1 MRGKRKRDA
10 SGFTMVEVAVVASV
24 FSALTLLIVQALADL
39 SRSQA
44 FTRGQ
49 ARIAETA
56 DRVMR
61 GLVSDLTF
69 SVRLFADGQIAD
81 DYLGSLAYPRATVTA
96 DARLPA
102 LTDKGYFEP
111 DPSGKLETG
120 NELFLARY
128 VSPVVVTIPK
138 GTTTQPMRIDTLAFV
153 VYYLRVGADGNLD
166 LERWGSVPLARQDDI
181 LMVPVT
187 ERQGA
192 LAQLYGAGVRYA
204 WDTNAPA
211 ASGLFEISS
220 LGTMDPLPSSRKVAT
235 DPAQVQ
241 ASIVGSRQI
250 AVAKNGKVGN
260 YHVPAYAS
268 PGVLGFPGGF
278 EVKIDGPPSGK
289 LALLRLV
296 LRSGTGGTNDNFVE
310 VVRMVSCRD
319 G

>member
-1 MRGKRKRDA
+1 MGATGKRAA
-10 SGFTMVEVAVVASV
+10 SGFTIVEVAVVASV

-61 GLVSDLTF
+61 GLVNDLTF
-69 SVRLFADGQIAD
+69 SVRLFADGQAAD
-81 DYLGSLAYPRATVTA
+81 DYLAALAYPRSVVTA

-102 LTDKGYFEP
+102 LTDKGFFEP
-111 DPSGKLETG
+111 DPAGKLETG
-120 NELFLARY
+120 NQLFLARY

-138 GTTTQPMRIDTLAFV
+138 GTTTQPMRIDTLGFI
-153 VYYLRVGADGNLD
+153 VYYLRAGNDGNLD

-187 ERQGA
+187 ERQNA
-192 LAQLYGAGVRYA
+192 LQQLYAAGVRYA

-211 ASGLFEISS
+211 ATGLFEISS
-220 LGTMDPLPSSRKVAT
+220 SGAMDLLPSTRKVAG
-235 DPAQVQ
+235 DPAQIQ
-241 ASIVGSRQI
+241 TSIVGSRHM
-250 AVAKNGKVGN
+250 AVAKNGKTGR
-260 YHVPAYAS
+260 YHVPGYAA
-268 PGVLGFPGGF
+268 PGALGFPGGF

-289 LALLRLV
+289 LVLLRLL
-296 LRSGTGGTNDNFVE
+296 LRSGSGGSTDNFVE
-310 VVRMVSCRD
+310 IVRMVSCRD